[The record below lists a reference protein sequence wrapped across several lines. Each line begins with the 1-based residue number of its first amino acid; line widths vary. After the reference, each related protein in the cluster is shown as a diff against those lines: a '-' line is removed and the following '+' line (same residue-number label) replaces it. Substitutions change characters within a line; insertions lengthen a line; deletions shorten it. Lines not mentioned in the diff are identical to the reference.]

1 MRRNFNRHVSEL
13 GLTQAQ
19 WQALA
24 HISRRE
30 GLSQSAL
37 ADLIEV
43 QPITVARLIDR
54 MEASG
59 WIERRPDASDRRAV
73 QLFLTPKAEPI
84 LDEMWVRAARTR
96 AMALGNITDDER
108 NTLLDIL
115 TRMRTNLCTTEEKP

>member
-1 MRRNFNRHVSEL
+1 MRRNFNRSVSEL

-30 GLSQSAL
+30 GLSQAAL

-54 MEASG
+54 MVASG
-59 WIERRPDASDRRAV
+59 WVERRPDPSDRRAV
-73 QLFLTPKAEPI
+73 QLFLMPKAEPI
-84 LDEMWVRAARTR
+84 LDEMWARAARLRGET
-96 AMALGNITDDER
+96 LTGITDAER
-108 NTLLDIL
+108 DTLLDIL
-115 TRMRTNLCTTEEKP
+115 TRMRTNICNLEEKP